1 MRCDIRVAQVFEM
14 VEWKGIGK
22 GYWGVYKNYIPK
34 VPVHGKGTT
43 WFGVFT
49 RWSLDNKHCTETN
62 CTLIFDLCVQ
72 SCTMA
77 TSRYYLKLS
86 LCSSRHNNNNKT
98 AAKFVLISS
107 FLVRGLHYTSNTYPS
122 CTPYTTTAKFC
133 WHRVTSVTIMSAI
146 CRDVHDSTKL
156 YYTDIFQHRNMVQV
170 VTSSLMLI

>member
-34 VPVHGKGTT
+34 VPFHGKGTT

-49 RWSLDNKHCTETN
+49 RWSLDNKHCTLTN

-77 TSRYYLKLS
+77 TSRYYLKLT
-86 LCSSRHNNNNKT
+86 LCSSWHNNNNKT
-98 AAKFVLISS
+98 AAKFVLISFFLYFKHVS
-107 FLVRGLHYTSNTYPS
+107 FMYTMYHHSKVLL
-122 CTPYTTTAKFC
+122 TPRYVSDNYVC
-133 WHRVTSVTIMSAI
+133 DM
-146 CRDVHDSTKL
+146 
-156 YYTDIFQHRNMVQV
+156 
-170 VTSSLMLI
+170 